1 MNKSANYPSL
11 QEQTVFITG
20 GATGIGATMVTAF
33 CQQGA
38 RVAFVDIDDVAAQK
52 LIAQISDANIP
63 APWFRQ
69 VDVTD
74 IDQLQSAIADA
85 SEELGQIHSLINNVA
100 NDSRHDPMQ
109 MNETAWRKC
118 MAVNLDASFF
128 ASQAAAKIMRSQQR
142 GSIVNLSS
150 INAILGPANMTGY
163 VTAKA
168 GINGM
173 TKALAKDLGNS
184 NIRVNAILPGWVV
197 TDRQLNT
204 WLTEDAEREW
214 SRQVALSQ
222 RITPDDVAN
231 LALFLAADE
240 SRMITGQCLTIDAG
254 RT

>member
-1 MNKSANYPSL
+1 MKNSANYPSL
-11 QEQTVFITG
+11 QQQTVFITG
-20 GATGIGATMVTAF
+20 GATGIGATMVSAF

-38 RVAFVDIDDVAAQK
+38 RVAFVDIDAAAAQK
-52 LIAQISDANIP
+52 LISQISDANIP
-63 APWFRQ
+63 PPWFRK

-74 IDQLQSAIADA
+74 IEQLQNAISDA
-85 SEELGQIHSLINNVA
+85 SEQLGQIHSLINNVA
-100 NDSRHDPMQ
+100 NDSRHDPLQ
-109 MNETAWRKC
+109 MDEHAWRSC

-128 ASQAAAKIMRSQQR
+128 AAQAAAKIMRAQQR

-173 TKALAKDLGNS
+173 TKALAKDLGAS

-197 TDRQLNT
+197 TERQLTT
-204 WLTEDAEREW
+204 WLTEDAERDW
-214 SRQVALSQ
+214 SKQVALNQ

-231 LALFLAADE
+231 LALFLTADE